1 LRDNVNQN
9 NNRMNGR
16 IQNNLNNVQ
25 NQAKLKKSK
34 KNDEEIEVMT
44 QFKKMMQ
51 WLISLEEEQTN
62 KADNK
67 KEIPQFY
74 KKLTQK
80 LCERFKSF
88 TKNDESDKYIFKILA
103 LSLKELV
110 KYPTDLVT
118 ITDYRD
124 YWRDKASNDR
134 EV

>member
-1 LRDNVNQN
+1 
-9 NNRMNGR
+9 
-16 IQNNLNNVQ
+16 
-25 NQAKLKKSK
+25 
-34 KNDEEIEVMT
+34 MT

-110 KYPTDLVT
+110 KYPTDVVT
-118 ITDYRD
+118 ITEFKD
-124 YWRDKASNDR
+124 
-134 EV
+134 

>member
-1 LRDNVNQN
+1 MNLYNILRKNYKSTGGVEGGRTANNENQHQN
-9 NNRMNGR
+9 QIRARGNGR
-16 IQNNLNNVQ
+16 VAQQNSAAVQ
-25 NQAKLKKSK
+25 PKKK
-34 KNDEEIEVMT
+34 KNEEEIEVMS

-51 WLISLEEEQTN
+51 WLISLEEEQTI
-62 KADNK
+62 KSDNK

-110 KYPTDLVT
+110 K
-118 ITDYRD
+118 
-124 YWRDKASNDR
+124 
-134 EV
+134 